1 MKEDTMEVD
10 LIRNRPRWQIPSK
23 ERKPDSDE
31 SHKIQDSLE
40 INALFSLNIT
50 CTLSNYC

>member
-1 MKEDTMEVD
+1 MKVDTMEVN
-10 LIRNRPRWQIPSK
+10 LIRTRPRWQMPSK

-40 INALFSLNIT
+40 INALFLLDIT